1 MKSLHPFPARMAPEI
16 ALARVNNLSSGA
28 VVLDPMAGSGTVLR
42 QAALVG
48 HRAIGYDLDPLAVL
62 ISRVA
67 TTPIEAEK
75 LKAAANTAVSA
86 ADSIDGRKFK
96 LDWIEGH
103 PETRAFAKYWF
114 ADPQR
119 RALRKLSYVLSRP
132 LEFEIGTEHGDALR
146 LALSRIIVT
155 KEQRASLA
163 RDTSRSRPHRV
174 ATKNSFKVFP
184 EFLRSANR
192 LSRILADDP
201 PSGLAEVRRG
211 DARTM
216 EQIEDGVIDAIVT
229 SPPYLNAIDYLRGHK
244 MSLIWFG
251 HNTNEIRSIR
261 SSSVGAERGPDG
273 DQEESSV
280 QAIVSKM
287 GNVPELERRHQQMVR
302 RYAIDLN
309 AILKEMARVMKPQGS
324 ATFVV
329 GNSCLRGVFISNSGG
344 VRKAAELNG
353 FKFIEETIRELPERN
368 RSLPIAIDRSNAL
381 SRRMKTES
389 VIEFRRHGNT

>member
-1 MKSLHPFPARMAPEI
+1 MAPEI
-16 ALARVNNLSSGA
+16 ALERVNNLPSGA

-42 QAALVG
+42 QAACAG

-75 LKAAANTAVSA
+75 LEAAGKLVVSSAKA
-86 ADSIDGRKFK
+86 IDGRKLR
-96 LDWIEGH
+96 LDWIEDH
-103 PETRAFAKYWF
+103 PETLEFTKYWF
-114 ADPQR
+114 ADHQR
-119 RALRKLSYVLSRP
+119 RALKKLSHVLGHPS
-132 LEFEIGTEHGDALR
+132 EFEIETELCDAMR

-174 ATKNSFKVFP
+174 TTENNFKVFA
-184 EFLRSANR
+184 EFLKSAKR
-192 LSRILADDP
+192 LSKILADDP

-211 DARTM
+211 DARSM
-216 EQIEDGVIDAIVT
+216 EGIEDGEIDAVVT

-244 MSLIWFG
+244 MSLVWFG
-251 HNTNEIRSIR
+251 HNTSEIRSIR
-261 SSSVGAERGPDG
+261 SSSVGAERGPDS
-273 DQEESSV
+273 DPSDTPILE
-280 QAIVSKM
+280 IVSNM
-287 GNVPELERRHQQMVR
+287 GHVSNLERRHQQMVI
-302 RYAIDLN
+302 RYAMDLN
-309 AILKEMARVMKPQGS
+309 SVLKEMARVTKPGGS

-353 FKFIEETIRELPERN
+353 FTFVEETIRELPERN
-368 RSLPIAIDRSNAL
+368 RSLPIAIDKSNAL

-389 VIEFRRHGNT
+389 VIEFRRAA